1 MKVSKRGIRVAVI
14 AVDLFEAVSAIVGGI
29 GLLVGF
35 MNIPVSVLHGSPFS
49 DFTVPGLLL
58 SFVVGGSALVA
69 ACVAAFGPAR
79 LGAIASAAAG
89 CVTVGWITTE
99 VAMIGLGSW
108 LQVTYFAVGLVMI
121 ALAGILWR
129 AESASRPILPG
140 LGQGLDPGAV
150 Q

>member
-1 MKVSKRGIRVAVI
+1 MSKRGIRVAVI
-14 AVDLFEAVSAIVGGI
+14 AVDLLEAVSAIVGGI

-35 MNIPVSVLHGSPFS
+35 MNIPISVLHGGPFS

-58 SFVVGGSALVA
+58 AVVVGGSALVA
-69 ACVAAFGPAR
+69 ACVTAFRTTR

-108 LQVTYFAVGLVMI
+108 LQVTYFAVGVVMI
-121 ALAGILWR
+121 ALAALLWR
-129 AESASRPILPG
+129 AESVSG
-140 LGQGLDPGAV
+140 LKPSELRQGLDPGAV